1 MEMKKQNLFAILFL
15 SMGMFLTTACSD
27 DESDKEDG
35 GDNKITAEMLDKVI
49 VTYVDK
55 TVIPTYALMDEKVE
69 ALDNA
74 VKTFISSGNQND
86 LDAACDAWRAAR
98 KPWEESEAFL
108 YGPADYE
115 NLDPSLDSWPLQK
128 DDIDQI
134 LATQDFSSLDDDTED
149 AQGVRGYHTLE
160 YLLFNDGKPKV
171 ATTVTSNEKGYMQ
184 RVSAR
189 LLKDAQRLHKAWLE
203 GLGTTEVPTAFGQEM
218 KDHNGRLSS
227 AAHVVSTIIDDGIKN
242 IADEVGSQKIAN
254 PYNYW
259 KSGEKEQAVLEVES
273 WYSWNSLVDYEDN
286 IISIENS
293 YLGGREGSR
302 DEATS
307 MSALVKSVDESLDS
321 RVKEQLTATRK
332 AIRNIPAP
340 FRSNLGA
347 TTEIEAAMKACS
359 ELSNI
364 FTEVANALEVNN

>member
-1 MEMKKQNLFAILFL
+1 MKKQTFFAILL
-15 SMGMFLTTACSD
+15 SGMGLFFTTACSEN
-27 DESDKEDG
+27 DEPNNG
-35 GDNKITAEMLDKVI
+35 GDENKTVTAEMLDKVI
-49 VTYVDK
+49 STYVDK
-55 TVIPTYALMDEKVE
+55 TVIPTYALMEEKVT

-74 VKTFISSGNQND
+74 VKTFIDSGSQQS

-115 NLDPSLDSWPLQK
+115 SLDPSLDSWPLQK

-134 LATQDFSSLDDDTED
+134 LATQDFSSLDGDTEA

-160 YLLFNDGKPKV
+160 YLLFNDGKPKT
-171 ATTVTSNEKGYMQ
+171 ATQVTENEKGYMQ
-184 RVSAR
+184 RVSKR
-189 LLKDAQRLHKAWLE
+189 LLDDTQRLHKAWTK
-203 GLGTTEVPTAFGQEM
+203 GLGTQEVATAFGEEM
-218 KDHNGRLSS
+218 KSHSSRMPS
-227 AAHVVSTIIDDGIKN
+227 AAYIVNMIIEAGIQN

-259 KSGEKEQAVLEVES
+259 KSNNKEQAVLEVES

-293 YLGGREGSR
+293 YLGGREGNR
-302 DEATS
+302 DEVTS
-307 MSALVKSVDESLDS
+307 MSALVKSVNEDLDN
-321 RVKEQLTATRK
+321 RVKAQITATRQ

-340 FRSNLGA
+340 FRNNLGA
-347 TTEIEAAMKACS
+347 TTEIEAAMQACTD
-359 ELSNI
+359 LSNV
-364 FTEVANALEVNN
+364 FAEVSNALGVNN

>member
-1 MEMKKQNLFAILFL
+1 
-15 SMGMFLTTACSD
+15 
-27 DESDKEDG
+27 
-35 GDNKITAEMLDKVI
+35 
-49 VTYVDK
+49 
-55 TVIPTYALMDEKVE
+55 
-69 ALDNA
+69 
-74 VKTFISSGNQND
+74 
-86 LDAACDAWRAAR
+86 
-98 KPWEESEAFL
+98 
-108 YGPADYE
+108 
-115 NLDPSLDSWPLQK
+115 
-128 DDIDQI
+128 
-134 LATQDFSSLDDDTED
+134 
-149 AQGVRGYHTLE
+149 
-160 YLLFNDGKPKV
+160 
-171 ATTVTSNEKGYMQ
+171 
-184 RVSAR
+184 
-189 LLKDAQRLHKAWLE
+189 
-203 GLGTTEVPTAFGQEM
+203 M

-321 RVKEQLTATRK
+321 RVREQLTATRK